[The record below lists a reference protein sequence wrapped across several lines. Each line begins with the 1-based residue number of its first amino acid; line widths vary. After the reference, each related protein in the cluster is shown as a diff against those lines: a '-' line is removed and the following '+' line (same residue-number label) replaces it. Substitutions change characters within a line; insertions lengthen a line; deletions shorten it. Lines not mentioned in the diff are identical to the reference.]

1 MKVYSWSL
9 VFVLIVEA
17 LFFSLIWFYYSEQV
31 VYLFCGIVA
40 SLHVLNLIIVIVEL
54 IRLICDVACVL
65 LRRRGLGWKR
75 CFFNCA
81 ISFVLLGLSSIV
93 LKKLTENV

>member
-9 VFVLIVEA
+9 VFLLIIEA
-17 LFFSLIWFYYSEQV
+17 LFFSLIWFRYSERSV
-31 VYLFCGIVA
+31 FLICGIVA
-40 SLHVLNLIIVIVEL
+40 SLHVLNLVIVVAEL
-54 IRLICDVACVL
+54 IRFIYGVACVL
-65 LRRRGLGWKR
+65 LRRRSLGWKV

>member
-1 MKVYSWSL
+1 MKVYGWFL
-9 VFVLIVEA
+9 VFLLIIEA
-17 LFFSLIWFYYSEQV
+17 LFFSLIWFRYSERSV
-31 VYLFCGIVA
+31 FLLGEIVA
-40 SLHVLNLIIVIVEL
+40 SLHVSNLIIVIAEL
-54 IRLICDVACVL
+54 IRFIYCVACVL
-65 LRRRGLGWKR
+65 LRRSSIGWKL

>member
-17 LFFSLIWFYYSEQV
+17 LFFSLIWFYCSERLV
-31 VYLFCGIVA
+31 VLFGEIVA
-40 SLHVLNLIIVIVEL
+40 SLHVLNLSIVIVEL
-54 IRLICDVACVL
+54 IRFIYGVVCVL
-65 LRRRGLGWKR
+65 LRQRSLGWKVR
-75 CFFNCA
+75 FFNCA
-81 ISFVLLGLSSIV
+81 ISLVLLGMSSVV